1 MTPKTQFAKRL
12 TQQSSIIPGVASS
25 GLLDK
30 WNLSE
35 ISEKTDSEV
44 DNKSITSNMNNL
56 LTENRIKTNNKIPV
70 NIKE

>member
-1 MTPKTQFAKRL
+1 M
-12 TQQSSIIPGVASS
+12 ASF

-35 ISEKTDSEV
+35 ISEKTDSEAG
-44 DNKSITSNMNNL
+44 NKSITSNMNNL